1 MSSDKS
7 YSAERQT
14 GLLWNHLGPAPLGTG
29 NGQRLTVYSTA
40 DQLVNATS
48 DGNLTGL
55 ASPAGYI
62 VAGAYRISG
71 KLIGTQGPGSVTQA
85 AGFTGPA
92 TSHVR
97 ISACW
102 FANGGG
108 AYTTGA
114 AVISSLAGG
123 ISTPAFSTTVQNYW
137 DFEGLVVFTA
147 AGTLNMVGHAASGT
161 NTWTAGSYSFLTLET
176 VGQTS

>member
-1 MSSDKS
+1 MSSDKA
-7 YSAERQT
+7 YSAELRLNQ
-14 GLLWNHLGPAPLGTG
+14 LWNHLGPAPAGPGTG
-29 NGQRLTVYSTA
+29 QRVTVYSTA

-48 DGNLTGL
+48 DGNLPSL
-55 ASPAGYI
+55 SVAVA
-62 VAGAYRISG
+62 AGAYLISG

-102 FANGGG
+102 FSNGGG

-114 AVISSLAGG
+114 AIISSLAGG

-161 NTWTAGSYSFLTLET
+161 NTWTAGSYSFLTLESA
-176 VGQTS
+176 GQTT